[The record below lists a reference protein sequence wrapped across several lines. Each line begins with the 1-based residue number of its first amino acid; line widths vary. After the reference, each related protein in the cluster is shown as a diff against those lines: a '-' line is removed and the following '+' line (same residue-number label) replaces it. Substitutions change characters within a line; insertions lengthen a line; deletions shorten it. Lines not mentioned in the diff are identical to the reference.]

1 MFSIIL
7 ASIFATIG
15 NFIVRSFYAFAVYHV
30 FSYIGFDPKMS
41 LKAFIAMCL
50 IIDQFF
56 FLLTKNLIAFTIK
69 DEMGIP
75 VETIEKYFGVELEK
89 NKTDSSE
96 EENKDAN
103 QN

>member
-1 MFSIIL
+1 
-7 ASIFATIG
+7 
-15 NFIVRSFYAFAVYHV
+15 
-30 FSYIGFDPKMS
+30 
-41 LKAFIAMCL
+41 MCL